1 MSKLLNKTENSPSDY
16 NEKNINDKI
25 LLNIRDIEQ
34 RMHFLYDG
42 KKSQRRILIILRD
55 EESITQRELTE
66 KLSIKPASVSEV
78 LAKLANKGYIIRV
91 PSSIDKRT
99 MVISLTEEG
108 RRIADEAY
116 QSRSLRIV
124 EMLSCFD
131 DDEKDT
137 LLSLLEK
144 LNTD

>member
-34 RMHFLYDG
+34 RMQFLYDG

-124 EMLSCFD
+124 EMLSCLE

-144 LNTD
+144 LNTE

>member
-1 MSKLLNKTENSPSDY
+1 MSKVLNKTENSPSDY

-34 RMHFLYDG
+34 RMHFLYAG

-108 RRIADEAY
+108 RKVADEAY
-116 QSRSLRIV
+116 QYRSLRIV
-124 EMLSCFD
+124 EMLSCLE

>member
-1 MSKLLNKTENSPSDY
+1 MSDMLSNIEKSASDY
-16 NEKNINDKI
+16 NEKNVNDKI

-124 EMLSCFD
+124 EMLSCLE

-144 LNTD
+144 LNTE

>member
-1 MSKLLNKTENSPSDY
+1 MSKLLNKIENSPSDY

-116 QSRSLRIV
+116 ESRSLRIV

-137 LLSLLEK
+137 LLTLLEK
-144 LNTD
+144 MNTD

>member
-42 KKSQRRILIILRD
+42 KKSQRRILIILRN

-66 KLSIKPASVSEV
+66 KLSIQPASVSEV
-78 LAKLANKGYIIRV
+78 LAKLANKGYIVRV

-108 RRIADEAY
+108 RKVADEAY

-124 EMLSCFD
+124 EMLSCLE

>member
-1 MSKLLNKTENSPSDY
+1 MSKLLNKTENSASDY

-42 KKSQRRILIILRD
+42 KKSQRRILIILRN

-108 RRIADEAY
+108 RKVADEAY
-116 QSRSLRIV
+116 QYRSLRIV
-124 EMLSCFD
+124 EMLSCLE

>member
-1 MSKLLNKTENSPSDY
+1 MSDMLSNIEKSASDY
-16 NEKNINDKI
+16 NEKNVNDKI

-124 EMLSCFD
+124 EMLSCLE

-137 LLSLLEK
+137 ILSLLEK

>member
-116 QSRSLRIV
+116 ESRSLRIV

-137 LLSLLEK
+137 LLTLLEK
-144 LNTD
+144 MNTD

>member
-124 EMLSCFD
+124 EMLSCLE

-144 LNTD
+144 LNTE

>member
-108 RRIADEAY
+108 RRVADEAY

>member
-1 MSKLLNKTENSPSDY
+1 MSDMLSNIEKSASDY
-16 NEKNINDKI
+16 NAKNVNDKI

-34 RMHFLYDG
+34 RMQFLYDG

-116 QSRSLRIV
+116 LSRSLRIV

-137 LLSLLEK
+137 LLTLLEK
-144 LNTD
+144 MNTD

>member
-34 RMHFLYDG
+34 RMQFLYDG

-137 LLSLLEK
+137 LLTLLEK
-144 LNTD
+144 MNTD